1 MATFRFRLLVLISAF
16 VLAYLTFPWLIYF
29 GDYVRQTNPWSG
41 QKYTELAFTASGDEL
56 ACLHGRPLPSEES
69 KDEAAAAAKGKNTLE
84 PKPIP
89 NIVHFVFGLK
99 NPLVKS
105 RAGNFDF
112 LWYLA
117 VRSALVS
124 IKPEKL
130 YLHYTYLPGPEASA
144 ADADDKDV
152 TMHDPL
158 ANPWI
163 KRLSKDIELV
173 HHKPAPS
180 SGPDQDSPARYAHL
194 SDTLRLDLLQ
204 SQGGIYLDMDSFA
217 LRSFEELR
225 NPPAGHD
232 IILGHEGGNRWG
244 LCNAVMLARP
254 NSTFL
259 TRWIKSYENVD
270 LSKEWNYHSVL
281 LPKEMATAHPDEVC
295 TLAPDAFFWPTW
307 TWRHV
312 DWMHESLN
320 AKDAEYWSGQIKK
333 HGGSLFENQRA
344 YHAWSQMAFERYLGK
359 LTPEV
364 IRTRDTRFN
373 FLMRRF
379 LEDDL

>member
-1 MATFRFRLLVLISAF
+1 MATFRFRLLVLISA
-16 VLAYLTFPWLIYF
+16 LALGYLTFPWLVYF

-56 ACLHGRPLPSEES
+56 ACLHGRALPSEES
-69 KDEAAAAAKGKNTLE
+69 KKTSPSSPESE

-117 VRSALVS
+117 VRSAIVS
-124 IKPEKL
+124 IKPEKV
-130 YLHYTYLPGPEASA
+130 YLHYTFLPGPEATR

-173 HHKPAPS
+173 HHKPAPAPNS
-180 SGPDQDSPARYAHL
+180 ASQDSPARYAHL

-204 SQGGIYLDMDSFA
+204 KQGGIYLDMDSFA

-225 NPPAGHD
+225 NPAAGHD
-232 IILGHEGGNRWG
+232 IVLGHEGGNRWG
-244 LCNAVMLARP
+244 LCNAVIAARP
-254 NSTFL
+254 NSTFIN
-259 TRWIKSYENVD
+259 RWIKSYENVD

-281 LPKEMATAHPDEVC
+281 LPKEMATAHPEEVC

-307 TWRHV
+307 TWRHI
-312 DWMHESLN
+312 DWMHEALSP
-320 AKDAEYWSGQIKK
+320 KDAEYWAAQIKR
-333 HGGSLFENQRA
+333 HDGSLFENQRA
-344 YHAWSQMAFERYLGK
+344 YHAWSQMAFDRYLKK

-364 IRTRDTRFN
+364 IRTKDTRFN
-373 FLMRRF
+373 LLMRRF

>member
-16 VLAYLTFPWLIYF
+16 VLAYLTLPWLIYF

-69 KDEAAAAAKGKNTLE
+69 KNAAAAKGKNTPE

-144 ADADDKDV
+144 ADADDKAV

-204 SQGGIYLDMDSFA
+204 NQGGIYLDMDSFA
-217 LRSFEELR
+217 LRPFDELR
-225 NPPAGHD
+225 NPPSGHD

-259 TRWIKSYENVD
+259 SRWIKSYENVD

-312 DWMHESLN
+312 DWMHEALSE
-320 AKDAEYWSGQIKK
+320 KDAAYWSQQIKK

-344 YHAWSQMAFERYLGK
+344 YHAWSQMAFERYLAR

-373 FLMRRF
+373 LLMRRF